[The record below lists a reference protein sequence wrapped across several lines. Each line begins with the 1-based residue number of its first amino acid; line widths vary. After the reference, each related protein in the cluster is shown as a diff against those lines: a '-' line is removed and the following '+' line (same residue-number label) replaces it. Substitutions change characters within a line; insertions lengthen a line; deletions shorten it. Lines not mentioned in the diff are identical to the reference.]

1 MPVPIRAA
9 VLAVLVA
16 CGLALGACGGDDS
29 YGDKV
34 PRSTPELTPQA
45 GADALV
51 PDQASTTGTDTTS
64 TDDSTTTTTPS
75 GAGAGAAAGAGGGG
89 ASAGAQATPAQPQQ
103 PSGATGGATTPT
115 QPQQSTGGAGTGGTS
130 PGEFNQFCRDN
141 PGACP
146 GN

>member
-9 VLAVLVA
+9 VLAVLAA
-16 CGLALGACGGDDS
+16 CAVALGACGGDDS

-34 PRSTPELTPQA
+34 PRSTPELTPPA

-51 PDQASTTGTDTTS
+51 PDQASTRRTDTMS
-64 TDDSTTTTTPS
+64 TDDTTTTTTPS
-75 GAGAGAAAGAGGGG
+75 AGGGAGPAAGG
-89 ASAGAQATPAQPQQ
+89 ASAGGQAAPAQPQQ
-103 PSGATGGATTPT
+103 PSAGTGGATTPT
-115 QPQQSTGGAGTGGTS
+115 QPQQSTGGSGTGGTS

>member
-1 MPVPIRAA
+1 MPVRIRAA
-9 VLAVLVA
+9 VLVVLA
-16 CGLALGACGGDDS
+16 LCGVSLGACGGDDS

-51 PDQASTTGTDTTS
+51 PDQDSTSGTDTTS
-64 TDDSTTTTTPS
+64 TDESTTTTTPS
-75 GAGAGAAAGAGGGG
+75 TGAGAGAGTAAGG
-89 ASAGAQATPAQPQQ
+89 ASAGTQTTPAQPQQ
-103 PSGATGGATTPT
+103 PSGSTGGATTPT
-115 QPQQSTGGAGTGGTS
+115 QPQPSTGGSGTGGTS